1 MELTNEIKQEELLR
15 ILSMPREQRPS
26 VKRRFIKPIGS
37 YKDEKLLSMEGN
49 NHKTQS
55 FSKPLY

>member
-1 MELTNEIKQEELLR
+1 MELINEIKQEELLR

-37 YKDEKLLSMEGN
+37 YKDEK
-49 NHKTQS
+49 
-55 FSKPLY
+55 